1 MAKEPIKPLYD
12 CLSGALKE
20 LGLAERFG
28 VMRLFHH
35 WSSVAGKRLAGN
47 TKLLSVEPPTVTIAA
62 FTSVWLQQL
71 QMTKAK
77 LLQRIN
83 EFYGQ
88 PLIKDLKFVMYRQS
102 VIKEQHLE
110 GIDADPIVRPRI
122 DFNSIVLTP
131 DEVAAIDKSL
141 ASVQNSELKAKLRE
155 VQVKQKKKEKYML
168 NHGYRLCE
176 SCGHYVRAPHRL
188 CLTCAY
194 EQQRQRIVAVRKWLH
209 AKPYWK
215 WDDMQKQLPSVTMS
229 EYNEAKREVIYYY
242 LDRIYTGSQ
251 DSVDLYT
258 AAMLITGK
266 TVEELTPQFVI
277 NLTNRYRPKPKTEV
291 VKK

>member
-1 MAKEPIKPLYD
+1 MAKEIIKPLEA
-12 CLSGALKE
+12 CLSGALQE
-20 LGLAERFG
+20 FGLAERFR

-35 WSSVAGKRLAGN
+35 WATVAGKRLAGN
-47 TKLLSVEPPTVTIAA
+47 TKLLSVEPPIVTIAA

-71 QMTKAK
+71 QMTKAM

-83 EFYGQ
+83 EFYGE
-88 PLIKDLKFVMYRQS
+88 PLITDLKFVMYRQS
-102 VIKEQHLE
+102 IIKEQSLE

-122 DFNSIVLTP
+122 DFGSIVLTP
-131 DEVAAIDKSL
+131 DEVAAIDQSL
-141 ASVQNSELKAKLRE
+141 AAVQNAELKGKLRD
-155 VQVKQKKKEKYML
+155 VQVKQKKKEKFML
-168 NHGYRLCE
+168 SHGYRLCE

-194 EQQRQRIVAVRKWLH
+194 EQHRQRIVAVRKWLH

-229 EYNEAKREVIYYY
+229 EYNEAKREIIYYY
-242 LDRIYTGSQ
+242 LDRIYTGST

-277 NLTNRYRPKPKTEV
+277 NLTNRYRPKPKMEV
-291 VKK
+291 IKK